1 MNEPV
6 ITHEDAA
13 ALVRESI
20 ERIAP
25 DIDADS
31 IPTGADMRIE
41 AELDSI
47 DFIAVLSSIKERTG
61 VDVSESDMALVS
73 TIAGCADYLV
83 DHAISPR
90 SEPIT

>member
-6 ITHEDAA
+6 TTHEAA
-13 ALVRESI
+13 VALVRESI

-31 IPTGADMRIE
+31 IPTDADMRIE

-61 VDVSESDMALVS
+61 VDVPDSDMARVS